1 MKLTN
6 QLVHNAL
13 LELVGEDAL
22 PIVNF
27 LKNRKDISEFIVSEK
42 TKTEIHLV
50 RNILYRMESLN
61 LAKYKRR
68 KNKEK
73 GYYISYWTLNLR
85 RIKDLL
91 KKLEKE
97 KLEKLKERLEK
108 EEANRNN
115 FFICSKM
122 CARLDFEQ
130 ATNFGFRCPECGS
143 LLQQQDNSKT
153 IDHLRQKIE
162 EIEKELK

>member
-6 QLVHNAL
+6 QLVHNAM
-13 LELVGEDAL
+13 LELVGEDAI

-73 GYYISYWTLNLR
+73 GYYISYWTLNLK

-91 KKLEKE
+91 KKLEKD

-108 EEANRNN
+108 EETNKNN

-153 IDHLRQKIE
+153 IEHLREKIG

>member
-6 QLVHNAL
+6 QIVHNAM
-13 LELVGEDAL
+13 LELVGEDAIPL
-22 PIVNF
+22 VDF
-27 LKNRKDISEFIVSEK
+27 LKNRKDMSEFIIAEK
-42 TKTEIHLV
+42 TKVEIHLV

-73 GYYISYWTLNLR
+73 GYYISYWTLNLK

-91 KKLEKE
+91 KKLEKD
-97 KLEKLKERLEK
+97 KLEKLKERLLK
-108 EEANRNN
+108 EESNLNN

-153 IDHLRQKIE
+153 IEHLKEKIR
-162 EIEKELK
+162 EIEKAIV

>member
-1 MKLTN
+1 M
-6 QLVHNAL
+6 
-13 LELVGEDAL
+13 LELVGEDAI
-22 PIVNF
+22 PVVNF
-27 LKNRKDISEFIVSEK
+27 LKNRKDISEFIIAEK
-42 TKTEIHLV
+42 TKIEIHAI

-73 GYYISYWTLNLR
+73 GYYISYWTLNLK

-91 KKLEKE
+91 KKIEKE
-97 KLEKLKERLEK
+97 KLEKLKERLAK
-108 EEANRNN
+108 EEENQNN
-115 FFICSKM
+115 MFICSKM

-143 LLQQQDNSKT
+143 LMQQQDNSKT
-153 IDHLRQKIE
+153 IKNLRDKIKE
-162 EIEKELK
+162 MEKAIV